1 MGRSSEFS
9 GTGSDRLRGGIKMP
23 KRKPART
30 SKLTGRSKTTKAG
43 RLKRAGKKTTRN
55 KKLKQARHKGAKGAR
70 RRPTRGKSVQPRV
83 WRRTARL
90 ADDALEALQE
100 GHIGQ
105 ARQYLEAIRAV
116 AQCADEQST

>member
-1 MGRSSEFS
+1 
-9 GTGSDRLRGGIKMP
+9 MP
-23 KRKPART
+23 KRKAART
-30 SKLTGRSKTTKAG
+30 SKLAGRSKTTKAG
-43 RLKRAGKKTTRN
+43 RLKPAGKKTTRA
-55 KKLKQARHKGAKGAR
+55 KKVKQATNKGAKGAR
-70 RRPTRGKSVQPRV
+70 RRQRGGKSVQPRV

-90 ADDALEALQE
+90 ADDALEALEE